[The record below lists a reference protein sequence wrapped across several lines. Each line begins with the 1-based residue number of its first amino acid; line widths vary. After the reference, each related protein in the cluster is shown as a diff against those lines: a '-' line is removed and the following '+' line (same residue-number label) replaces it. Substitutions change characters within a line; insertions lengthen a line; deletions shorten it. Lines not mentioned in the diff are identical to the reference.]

1 MRKGGTPVS
10 NDFDTVQHLLPLAS
24 QRYAVDVLD
33 ALSER
38 PHTYAELRKFLRA
51 HRRSLDDAMR
61 ALTTHGAIR
70 RSGHGGSWDLRAPGS
85 TRYHLTATGRH
96 LTHQLSQLDTWTA
109 LYEHHLYGQAD
120 L

>member
-1 MRKGGTPVS
+1 VS

-51 HRRSLDDAMR
+51 HRRGLDDAMR
-61 ALTTHGAIR
+61 VLTAHGAIR
-70 RSGHGGSWDLRAPGS
+70 RSGHGGSWDQRAPGS
-85 TRYHLTATGRH
+85 ARYHLTATGRH

-109 LYEHHLYGQAD
+109 LYEHHLYGQTD

>member
-51 HRRSLDDAMR
+51 HRRGLDDAMR

-70 RSGHGGSWDLRAPGS
+70 RSGHGGSWDQRAPGS
-85 TRYHLTATGRH
+85 TRYQLTLPANGARVTVGRFAAVGG
-96 LTHQLSQLDTWTA
+96 LNRNV
-109 LYEHHLYGQAD
+109 EPG
-120 L
+120 